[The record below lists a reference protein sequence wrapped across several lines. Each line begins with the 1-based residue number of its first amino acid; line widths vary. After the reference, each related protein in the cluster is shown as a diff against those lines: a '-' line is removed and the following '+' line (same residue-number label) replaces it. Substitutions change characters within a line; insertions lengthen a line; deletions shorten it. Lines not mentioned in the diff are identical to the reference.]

1 MALVGQNIENG
12 QRLTSPQP
20 PGANRMFRAY
30 FGDLRTG
37 RLARLPF
44 LGFLLLLSV
53 LFVLYGL
60 GTAFGVGLVEQV
72 IRIDL
77 SAAPGGLLEQI
88 DGAALALPGPLLLVL
103 VLVLV
108 FGFAKTNLLAK
119 RIRDMGLPGWWT
131 LLVIALA
138 GAGLGSAMHA
148 SGVPLHES
156 YAIHGMISGLLAL
169 GLLLIPSGL
178 FHPPGSRRPPCSAL
192 LTPTDPTGTDWLASR
207 EHHEPARDI
216 NPIGHF

>member
-1 MALVGQNIENG
+1 
-12 QRLTSPQP
+12 
-20 PGANRMFRAY
+20 MFRAY
-30 FGDLRTG
+30 FGELHSG

-60 GTAFGVGLVEQV
+60 GIAFGIGLVEQV
-72 IRIDL
+72 IRSDL
-77 SAAPGGLLEQI
+77 SAAPGELLEQI
-88 DGAALALPGPLLLVL
+88 DGTALALLGPLLLV
-103 VLVLV
+103 
-108 FGFAKTNLLAK
+108 FGLAKTNLLAK

-156 YAIHGMISGLLAL
+156 YPIHGMISGLLTL

-178 FHPPGSRRPPCSAL
+178 FHPRAR
-192 LTPTDPTGTDWLASR
+192 AS
-207 EHHEPARDI
+207 HPAQLC
-216 NPIGHF
+216 